1 VCKVRRDID
10 PLVVE
15 GVVFLAHPV
24 DRVAEFLP
32 WDDHEVV
39 VEPLVAHTWALPG
52 AVGIFGSHALC
63 EQAAARYDRWR
74 ERLLSRCSGCRP
86 GWRRYCPI

>member
-1 VCKVRRDID
+1 
-10 PLVVE
+10 
-15 GVVFLAHPV
+15 
-24 DRVAEFLP
+24 
-32 WDDHEVV
+32 
-39 VEPLVAHTWALPG
+39 VAHTWALPG

-63 EQAAARYDRWR
+63 EEAAARYDRWR